1 MGASPPIGNKNA
13 EKYSKKDALKLFSD
27 SLKKSMEM
35 VDGGVE
41 YKYDFIGEVARDL
54 KTYHYI
60 YAHLVN
66 RFPEL
71 DSMFIELRANLEANC
86 YCNTKKGKIREA
98 TGIVNLKSNHKW
110 TDRNDHTSSDKSM
123 SPKQEPLDLSKL
135 SDDELEIMEKLQKK
149 IEG

>member
-1 MGASPPIGNKNA
+1 MAAPIGNNNA
-13 EKYSKKDALKLFSD
+13 EKYSKTQAVKLFNDSIKL
-27 SLKKSMEM
+27 SLKTVENGKAQL
-35 VDGGVE
+35 E

-54 KTYHYI
+54 NTYHHI

-71 DSMFIELRANLEANC
+71 NSMFTELKANLESNC
-86 YCNTKKGKIREA
+86 YFNTKKGNIREA

-123 SPKQEPLDLSKL
+123 QPQ
-135 SDDELEIMEKLQKK
+135 IN
-149 IEG
+149 IEVSNKDIADAIDNL